1 MFGGMGVAATFS
13 KQMAGF
19 RSVLLGYVIKLL
31 TFRFSHKLT
40 GAKGYRNGASA
51 EAVRF
56 RQIMR
61 SSCIIRICSAS
72 FVLASRQ
79 FKDVIEPANRVPLL
93 AMDTSVSG

>member
-1 MFGGMGVAATFS
+1 MSVGCFEGTGVAATFS

-51 EAVRF
+51 EAVSAVSTNDEELVHYTYLLS
-56 RQIMR
+56 II
-61 SSCIIRICSAS
+61 CIGFTAI
-72 FVLASRQ
+72 
-79 FKDVIEPANRVPLL
+79 
-93 AMDTSVSG
+93 